1 AIDVERVLTLLRRP
15 AELKSMVTL
24 RFRQLWYDH
33 FGPRWQ
39 QALPLCRS
47 LAEQARRHFYLDD
60 PERVL
65 EAVAGRSG
73 REHLAPVLHKRIVFI
88 PVPFIGPY
96 ISMAAGPDLP
106 VSYVGFGVVKGA
118 RANGEAA
125 RRDLLAALKA
135 LADDAR
141 LHALAYIRDRGQARA
156 ADLMQQFG
164 WSQPNCCNPSASTA
178 SRDTPSTGTEPGP
191 SPGAWNTSSRS
202 AESRKQLRRTWS
214 RVESLS
220 HPQMPV
226 AQSVERQTHESRGQ
240 IGRAHV

>member
-1 AIDVERVLTLLRRP
+1 MLERLAVETEDAAPETLRRWIQSEPERIAAIISKMERPSSEDPFAIDVERVVTLLRRP

-73 REHLAPVLHKRIVFI
+73 REHLAPVLHKRIVFV

-106 VSYVGFGVVKGA
+106 VSYVGFGVVKEPC
-118 RANGEAA
+118 RQ
-125 RRDLLAALKA
+125 RRSRPAGPLGRPQGPGRRR
-135 LADDAR
+135 R
-141 LHALAYIRDRGQARA
+141 LHALGNPRPRPRA
-156 ADLMQQFG
+156 
-164 WSQPNCCNPSASTA
+164 PP
-178 SRDTPSTGTEPGP
+178 
-191 SPGAWNTSSRS
+191 
-202 AESRKQLRRTWS
+202 RT
-214 RVESLS
+214 
-220 HPQMPV
+220 
-226 AQSVERQTHESRGQ
+226 
-240 IGRAHV
+240 

>member
-1 AIDVERVLTLLRRP
+1 MMPAGAAAFSAWTHWAVGACHGQFPPSPGWPIVAWVLLATRAAGSPGRP
-15 AELKSMVTL
+15 RHRPLKRPGRPQGS
-24 RFRQLWYDH
+24 
-33 FGPRWQ
+33 GPRGT
-39 QALPLCRS
+39 R
-47 LAEQARRHFYLDD
+47 AEQARRHFYLDD

-141 LHALAYIRDRGQARA
+141 LHALAYIRDRGEARA

-164 WSQPNCCNPSASTA
+164 WSQ
-178 SRDTPSTGTEPGP
+178 
-191 SPGAWNTSSRS
+191 
-202 AESRKQLRRTWS
+202 
-214 RVESLS
+214 
-220 HPQMPV
+220 
-226 AQSVERQTHESRGQ
+226 
-240 IGRAHV
+240 